1 MDPNAGIS
9 YAAMQAKTR
18 EYKRQ
23 LRKQRKARTRQNRQL
38 RRYHGKIQKGKPWGR
53 VLFFK
58 QVGNR
63 ELYYHATKGWRSRAK

>member
-1 MDPNAGIS
+1 MDPNAGMS
-9 YAAMQAKTR
+9 CAAMQAKTR

-23 LRKQRKARTRQNRQL
+23 LRKQRKARTRQL